1 MRRSALKFVV
11 FASLLCLIGPTGTS
25 EQLRAGGPP
34 VFVGISVQ
42 PSHLTLHEPVLLI
55 LTIENSNSDPV
66 HVDLG
71 RDRKEGLLVNI
82 KPSSGRK
89 VALTW
94 LRRSGFH
101 RGGTFDVGPGE
112 KYSQSYV
119 LNEGYDFN
127 AVGSY
132 EIEVRLAKPLSV
144 NGQDIQSGEVFR
156 RVIEIGERNESAL
169 QKRCEEIF
177 SKADDPSS
185 YERAAGAARALSY
198 VEDPVAVPYLQRLL
212 SPNRLVAPIAISGL
226 ERIGTPEAVRALA
239 SALHVTE
246 NNTSVLAKAALLHI
260 EGGSSD
266 PEVKQEI
273 RRVIKE
279 AEIPHS

>member
-1 MRRSALKFVV
+1 MHRSPLRLLI
-11 FASLLCLIGPTGTS
+11 FASLLCLIGPTETPGHFG
-25 EQLRAGGPP
+25 AGEPS
-34 VFVGISVQ
+34 VSVDISVQ
-42 PSHLTLHEPVLLI
+42 PRRLTLHEPVLLT
-55 LTIENSNSDPV
+55 LSIENSSLDPV

-82 KPSSGRK
+82 RPLSGTE

-101 RGGTFDVGPGE
+101 RGGVFDIGPGQ

-119 LNEGYDFN
+119 LNEGYNFN

-132 EIEVRLAKPLSV
+132 EIEVKLARPLTL
-144 NGQDIQSGEVFR
+144 NGQDIEGGKVFR
-156 RVIEIGERNESAL
+156 GVIEIVERNESAL
-169 QKRCEEIF
+169 GRRCEEIF
-177 SKADDPSS
+177 AKADDPSS
-185 YERAAGAARALSY
+185 YERAAEAALALSY

-212 SPNRLVAPIAISGL
+212 APNTLVAPIAISGL
-226 ERIGTPEAVRALA
+226 ERIGTPEAVRALG
-239 SALHVTE
+239 SVLHMTE
-246 NNTSVLAKAALLHI
+246 NNTSVLAKAALLHM
-260 EGGSSD
+260 EGESSD